1 MASTT
6 FTSSSDHHLHHLPP
20 SSSSHRPSP
29 PVPVRSVLR
38 PKTSASTITTTSSA
52 NLAVEPQRHRPRP
65 LDMQSGSTTTT
76 TLERPATSPSPRQSY
91 FERYPTRNGKGKEKT
106 ANDQGATTGAPADH
120 HPHSLASKSSI
131 DGMASARAKAAR
143 ERAKALNSRLS
154 AAHSDQEGPS
164 AAASSSKTPSP
175 AGVAVAFPTVDDPSS
190 HDDADVDEDP
200 HHGGG
205 ATTSSSTAAAA
216 PTLGNDY
223 GSRRPRQISEA
234 SSSSN
239 NPVRIV
245 SAGVHRGHHREK
257 SSGGHYRP
265 TITTNNTGAGGA
277 YPSRPPREHLPRSQA
292 YHHLSNFPTQ
302 SSSSR
307 GIAPT
312 PDLLPFIRTSTSSTY
327 TQTTLA
333 DQDPEFTTPL
343 STPKSSLYRADG
355 VLVAGWSNGVGVE
368 TMDALVQGMNGGAD
382 ATDDTDYLTSMFG
395 RRPGSKKDKRGAS
408 SLAGAGLLGT
418 GGTKL
423 KYHPLYHP
431 PLPQP
436 PDGISLGTPKVKS
449 KKEGS
454 TTEDDRSAPSN
465 PASAS
470 VSSSERE
477 KERERRPR
485 KVSGSGQTPFPSGS
499 HHHRPATAKSD
510 ITIKHGSRSASGPF
524 DDVEVPTRKAHS
536 RPSTREKD
544 RDRPRSSRH
553 RERVRGSRDYHHHH
567 RKQHEAS
574 SSNSS
579 PREETRDLPIDLSS
593 PQPTP
598 VLEKPPEAPK
608 PPTVVP
614 SISDIIRTHA
624 PGYAARPKRSNGP
637 AHPPSSFTGFV
648 GAAPVTTSRRSSLVE
663 EDEEPAGRSSIDS
676 IAAEVQESLRKS
688 STTRFASASGR
699 MEQQSRESSDD
710 YDEAGSRRVSLASP
724 TQSHSKRPFPVVSRK
739 TLQHAKSFGDRPRSV
754 VVVSETPVLS
764 SANSYRSPK
773 SEGGAHSVIGIGIGG
788 PPRPASRSASVY
800 SGPAPSLAPSTPL
813 SLGTPGITFTGG
825 NTATQDPTKLELA
838 QFLRSPRLTRLMT
851 LRRHPH
857 AGLTVSMA
865 DVGSPNGHPVIVY
878 LGLGCVRY
886 LIALYDEMAEALG
899 LRLVCVDR
907 WGLGRTGEPT
917 TENGRG
923 LLEWAAVIEEV
934 ADTLGLEMYSVI
946 AHSAGAPYSLAG
958 VLKCGDRRLK
968 GSVHLLAPWVSMSVD
983 TGYKWLKYVPNGL
996 IKTAQAAEWKVQG
1009 WMLGK
1014 PPTITYQGIEYDAAA
1029 AAAAEK
1035 QQEQEEPQDNALQ
1048 RTLSPPNDVRSS
1060 ASTSSYDDLGDFDG
1074 KYESCSTLGRRAGAR
1089 NQPVSSTK
1097 SSKKKPV
1104 KSILSIFNNNPHSA
1118 SSSVRDGSSSKA
1130 NSTRSSRAN
1139 SLAGGSSVKT
1149 LPGPGLKKSPKLK
1162 GLKSLSS
1169 LRTEASMAEVTRHSS
1184 DPMLSTG
1191 LEHQRRPPLPSHLS
1205 QPEVPSSSAPP
1216 NVTVGLGIGMDD
1228 EMMEWGAR
1236 LNMLEEISPPTP
1248 PSSMNGRK
1256 TSGATG
1262 GGSSESGRGRRS
1274 VSLTGG
1280 RPAFLKDIV
1289 PPVPPLP
1296 TSPCLSVEHPHSP
1309 NTSITSSTGTGS
1321 TAVAPRKAPMSLAN
1335 ALLRAS
1341 HAESLK
1347 GGTADL
1353 LAILERDSKPWG
1365 FSYAD
1370 VKHPVKVWYGD
1381 RDEKIAISSVRWM
1394 ERVMRDCTVTIV
1406 KGANH
1411 NLMTNAD
1418 VVVEVLESIAKE
1430 WSEDQPVSPT
1440 GPRPPLVSA
1449 STSSLPRK
1457 KGRY

>member
-1 MASTT
+1 MQ
-6 FTSSSDHHLHHLPP
+6 
-20 SSSSHRPSP
+20 
-29 PVPVRSVLR
+29 
-38 PKTSASTITTTSSA
+38 SATTT
-52 NLAVEPQRHRPRP
+52 L
-65 LDMQSGSTTTT
+65 T
-76 TLERPATSPSPRQSY
+76 TLERPQTSPSPRQSY

-106 ANDQGATTGAPADH
+106 ANDGAIGASTDH
-120 HPHSLASKSSI
+120 NKSLASKSSI

-154 AAHSDQEGPS
+154 AAHSDQDGPS
-164 AAASSSKTPSP
+164 AAASSSSKTPSP
-175 AGVAVAFPTVDDPSS
+175 AGGAVAFPTVDDPSS
-190 HDDADVDEDP
+190 HDDADEDDDA
-200 HHGGG
+200 HHGGPES
-205 ATTSSSTAAAA
+205 TTSSSAA
-216 PTLGNDY
+216 
-223 GSRRPRQISEA
+223 RRLRQMSEA

-239 NPVRIV
+239 AVRVV
-245 SAGVHRGHHREK
+245 SAGTHRGHHREK
-257 SSGGHYRP
+257 SSDRHYRP
-265 TITTNNTGAGGA
+265 PITTNNTAA
-277 YPSRPPREHLPRSQA
+277 AHSNRPPREQLPRSQGH
-292 YHHLSNFPTQ
+292 HHLYNLGSNTAGQ
-302 SSSSR
+302 SSSGR
-307 GIAPT
+307 AGIAPT

-355 VLVAGWSNGVGVE
+355 VLVAGLSSGVGVE
-368 TMDALVQGMNGGAD
+368 TMDALVQGMNGGTD
-382 ATDDTDYLTSMFG
+382 TTDDTDYLSSMFG
-395 RRPGSKKDKRGAS
+395 RRPTSKKDKRSAS
-408 SLAGAGLLGT
+408 SMAGSGLLSS

-436 PDGISLGTPKVKS
+436 PDGISLGTPKS
-449 KKEGS
+449 KPRREGS
-454 TTEDDRSAPSN
+454 TTEEDRSAPSN

-477 KERERRPR
+477 KDRERRPR
-485 KVSGSGQTPFPSGS
+485 KTSTGASATSS
-499 HHHRPATAKSD
+499 HHRPATARSD
-510 ITIKHGSRSASGPF
+510 VTIKHGSRSAVGPF
-524 DDVEVPTRKAHS
+524 DDVEVPTRKAYS
-536 RPSTREKD
+536 RPSTRD
-544 RDRPRSSRH
+544 RDRPRSSKH
-553 RERVRGSRDYHHHH
+553 RDRDRVRGSRDFHHH
-567 RKQHEAS
+567 RKHEANS
-574 SSNSS
+574 SSSS
-579 PREETRDLPIDLSS
+579 PRSEAQDLPVDLAS

-598 VLEKPPEAPK
+598 VLDKPPEGPKAPV
-608 PPTVVP
+608 VVP

-624 PGYAARPKRSNGP
+624 PAYAARPKRTNG
-637 AHPPSSFTGFV
+637 APPSSFTGFAG
-648 GAAPVTTSRRSSLVE
+648 GAAVTTSRRSSLVE
-663 EDEEPAGRSSIDS
+663 EEEEVAGRSSIDS
-676 IAAEVQESLRKS
+676 ITAEVQESLRKS
-688 STTRFASASGR
+688 SGRFTNASGR
-699 MEQQSRESSDD
+699 REQQSRESSDD
-710 YDEAGSRRVSLASP
+710 YDETGSRRVSLTSP
-724 TQSHSKRPFPVVSRK
+724 TFAQPKRPFPVVTRK

-754 VVVSETPVLS
+754 VVVSETPVFS

-773 SEGGAHSVIGIGIGG
+773 SEGGAHSVIGIGHPG

-800 SGPAPSLAPSTPL
+800 SGPTPSLAPSTPL

-825 NTATQDPTKLELA
+825 NTTIQDPTKLELA

-857 AGLTVSMA
+857 AGLTVSLA
-865 DVGSPNGHPVIVY
+865 DVGSPTGHPVIVY

-934 ADTLGLEMYSVI
+934 ADTLGLDMYSVI
-946 AHSAGAPYSLAG
+946 AHSAGAPYALAG

-1014 PPTITYQGIEYDAAA
+1014 PPTITYQGIEYDAAV

-1035 QQEQEEPQDNALQ
+1035 EQQEQENALH

-1060 ASTSSYDDLGDFDG
+1060 LSTSSYDDLGDFDG
-1074 KYESCSTLGRRAGAR
+1074 KYESSSTLGQRAGAR
-1089 NQPVSSTK
+1089 NQPGSSGK
-1097 SSKKKPV
+1097 SGKKKPV
-1104 KSILSIFNNNPHSA
+1104 KSILSIFNNNNPGSA
-1118 SSSVRDGSSSKA
+1118 ASSVRDNASSKA
-1130 NSTRSSRAN
+1130 SSARSSRAN

-1149 LPGPGLKKSPKLK
+1149 LPGAVPKDRPKLK

-1169 LRTEASMAEVTRHSS
+1169 LRTEGSAPEGTRYTS
-1184 DPMLSTG
+1184 DPTVPHG
-1191 LEHQRRPPLPSHLS
+1191 LQQQQPSVLPSHHS
-1205 QPEVPSSSAPP
+1205 QPEVVSSSAPP
-1216 NVTVGLGIGMDD
+1216 KVNVGLGIGMDD

-1236 LNMLEEISPPTP
+1236 LQMLEEISPPTP
-1248 PSSMNGRK
+1248 PGSTSGRK
-1256 TSGATG
+1256 ASAATTTSASTDGA
-1262 GGSSESGRGRRS
+1262 RGRRS

-1296 TSPCLSVEHPHSP
+1296 TSPCLSVEQPHSP

-1321 TAVAPRKAPMSLAN
+1321 TTIAPRKAPMSLAN

-1353 LAILERDSKPWG
+1353 MAILERDSKPWG

-1370 VKHPVKVWYGD
+1370 VRQSVKVWYGD

-1394 ERVMRDCTVTIV
+1394 ERVMKDCTVTIV
-1406 KGANH
+1406 KGGNH

-1430 WSEDQPVSPT
+1430 WSEDPPMSPV
-1440 GPRPPLVSA
+1440 GVRPPLVSA
-1449 STSSLPRK
+1449 STTSLPRR